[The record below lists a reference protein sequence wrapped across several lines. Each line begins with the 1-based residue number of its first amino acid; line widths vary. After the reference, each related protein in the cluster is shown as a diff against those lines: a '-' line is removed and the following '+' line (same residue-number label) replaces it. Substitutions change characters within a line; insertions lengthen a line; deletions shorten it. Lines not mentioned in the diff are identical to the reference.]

1 VEEKRK
7 TTAKKHTRTASNAYQ
22 VTKAMYARANEAKAQ
37 GGLVAWCMLGVST
50 EILEAFDIEPVY
62 TENYAA
68 VCAAKQTAGPLIEAA
83 EAEGYS
89 NLVCGYVRTGIG
101 YCLRMQPDG
110 RPPVGYEETSM
121 AKPDLLLACSM
132 VCDPRYKW
140 YQSLQR
146 YLDIPYFFYDVVAP
160 PLDADR
166 EDPAVEENYVN
177 YSLEGL
183 RDMVA
188 FLEKHTGKKLDRER
202 LRKIIETTEATRRKR
217 WECYEARKAVPCPMP
232 TGDMLSCLTPGL
244 FLASRPEATK
254 FFEDL
259 YDELQ
264 ERIRDKVG
272 VVPNEKY
279 RLLWGGGLPPWH
291 NMGIFTYFEEKDAV
305 FVIETA
311 YMPFE
316 PYDVKV
322 KSDDPL
328 ELMVRTA
335 YARNTERN
343 RRAMLGCGDVAT
355 QNLLDLIRDYKVDGM
370 VMHGSKSCRATTIGQ
385 TYYQNMVAEHVKIPT
400 LFIES
405 DIVDTRDYAEADM
418 KMKIDAFIETL
429 AAAKRNN
436 GN

>member
-1 VEEKRK
+1 
-7 TTAKKHTRTASNAYQ
+7 
-22 VTKAMYARANEAKAQ
+22 
-37 GGLVAWCMLGVST
+37 
-50 EILEAFDIEPVY
+50 
-62 TENYAA
+62 
-68 VCAAKQTAGPLIEAA
+68 
-83 EAEGYS
+83 
-89 NLVCGYVRTGIG
+89 
-101 YCLRMQPDG
+101 
-110 RPPVGYEETSM
+110 
-121 AKPDLLLACSM
+121 
-132 VCDPRYKW
+132 
-140 YQSLQR
+140 
-146 YLDIPYFFYDVVAP
+146 
-160 PLDADR
+160 
-166 EDPAVEENYVN
+166 
-177 YSLEGL
+177 
-183 RDMVA
+183 MVA